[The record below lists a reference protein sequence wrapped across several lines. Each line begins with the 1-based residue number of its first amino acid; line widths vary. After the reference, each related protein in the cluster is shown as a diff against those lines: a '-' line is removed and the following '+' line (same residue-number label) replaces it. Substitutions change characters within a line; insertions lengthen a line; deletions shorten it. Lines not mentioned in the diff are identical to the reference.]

1 MHLRVVDGTEAPSE
15 DDRAEAVRST
25 LAKAMAAG
33 LTSLV
38 MFGLDR
44 DGKVF
49 CAIRADDALQALG
62 MVEMT
67 RTAVLEDV
75 VNRSDADDLDDEC

>member
-49 CAIRADDALQALG
+49 CAIRADDALQAMG
-62 MVEMT
+62 IVEMA
-67 RTAVLEDV
+67 RIAVMDDV
-75 VNRSDADDLDDEC
+75 ISRSADDLDDEC